1 VYAGVRT
8 KKGIADATAEIV
20 KAFPGWSNEQTD
32 ILKDRF
38 AENNFTDERML
49 DSVNHVIDT
58 FVYGSIPNIAH
69 FIQFDK
75 KVQIYSWNEL
85 EKLHND
91 GNANKSDY
99 GMILVS
105 GKVRYCKNEEIDRFK
120 LERHIPKS
128 SAESFV
134 PPPIDMSKF
143 EGKSVEQMMQDVF
156 NRWSYAKPEI

>member
-1 VYAGVRT
+1 MYAGVRT
-8 KKGIADATAEIV
+8 KKGISDATAEIV

-38 AENNFTDERML
+38 AENSFTDERML

-75 KVQIYSWNEL
+75 KVKIYSWNEL

-91 GNANKSDY
+91 GNANRDDY
-99 GMILVS
+99 GMLMID
-105 GKVRYCKNEEIDRFK
+105 GKVRYAKNSEIDRYK
-120 LERHIPKS
+120 ITRHVPKTY
-128 SAESFV
+128 ADTFV
-134 PPPIDMSKF
+134 PPPVDMSKF
-143 EGKSVEQMMQDVF
+143 EGTSVEQMM
-156 NRWSYAKPEI
+156 ATALKK